1 MNKYDEKANRIKKHL
16 QSHPHDYQG
25 VISLFK
31 VESNSIVYERTQK
44 RNKEMAKIAKY
55 RRLCNGE
62 RT

>member
-1 MNKYDEKANRIKKHL
+1 MNKYDEKANRIREHL

-31 VESNSIVYERTQK
+31 AESNSIMCEKTQK

-55 RRLCNGE
+55 RRLCNGKC
-62 RT
+62 T